1 MQYNEA
7 PRLRLTLTLV
17 SLLNRSSAIAEKAR
31 RVQTMVMQNY
41 NSKVRFVVYN
51 QKQRYE
57 I

>member
-1 MQYNEA
+1 MQHNEA

-51 QKQRYE
+51 LKQRYE